1 MSEKLRGGSRIFR
14 TLVKN
19 VVTEHRGGGGGG
31 GGAPSEVICVQ
42 FYEKNVTWKMT
53 VSPNVRAR
61 QHA

>member
-19 VVTEHRGGGGGG
+19 FVTEHRGGGGGG
-31 GGAPSEVICVQ
+31 APSELICVL